1 MVLFFIKHRT
11 GKTITEFIGH
21 RYETLNIQLWD
32 SSEQIEG
39 IKLPPMG
46 KVRTGLP
53 KDLREKILFGIEPK
67 TTRLEL
73 PVIQ

>member
-1 MVLFFIKHRT
+1 M
-11 GKTITEFIGH
+11 
-21 RYETLNIQLWD
+21 NN
-32 SSEQIEG
+32 IEG